1 MTRAILL
8 TGQCYFFTWGER
20 IAAEEEPGRA
30 TPASAQPS
38 GTPDEREP
46 DVGNGTLFFR

>member
-20 IAAEEEPGRA
+20 IAAEEEPGARG
-30 TPASAQPS
+30 QPQQVRNLLEHLMKEN
-38 GTPDEREP
+38 PM
-46 DVGNGTLFFR
+46 